1 MSAEIASVYVSLIPS
16 FKGGKAAIAKELGA
30 PVEQAGEEAGKK
42 AGEKGS
48 KGFGGSFAAG
58 AKSLAGGLAI
68 FGGINLIK
76 DAFDLSVQ
84 QASLPSMLK
93 QQFGLVGPIA
103 AEASSAAGKLFSQG
117 WGDSLSQVGESVGV
131 VGRALNELGD
141 NGSVENVTKQAQAL
155 AQTFG
160 EEVPSVVQAAAQM
173 VRTGL
178 APDMASAMDTI
189 AAGFQSGVNSGQDFL
204 DTITEYSGQFQK
216 LGLDGP
222 LAIGLV
228 NQALGAGALNADFVA
243 DAIKEFSIRAVDG
256 SKTTAAGFKAIGLDA
271 TKAAAEI
278 GKGGP
283 AAEAMFAKVLDGLRG
298 IKDPVAQSQAAV
310 NLFGTKAEDLGKALY
325 AMNPATAAAAGGMD
339 NVAGAADRVAGNIS
353 GGLGNQLESLS
364 RTFKEGLASAL
375 TGILPVLQS
384 FMGFIQPL
392 LPILAPI
399 AIGIGAITAAQWLW
413 NAAMAANPVG
423 LIITLVAGLVLGF
436 IALWNKSAAFRDFFI
451 GIWDWIKNAVS
462 AVVDWFPVAWDAVIN
477 WFKSVW
483 EGIKEFFVGIWDFL
497 KAAVQAYIDFYVLVF
512 TTVIDWFKGLWNGV
526 VEFFTNLWAGI
537 VASVQGVIDWF
548 TNVWNLAVA
557 AFRIMWDQFKGFF
570 TGIWDGIKSF
580 VSNIW
585 DGIVASVR
593 GAASVLT
600 DIWNGFK
607 GGITRIFQGIK
618 DFGSSIWDGIVGAAK
633 SALNGVIRV
642 VNGAIGGINNVT
654 GAVGIPAIPKIPM
667 LAKGGVVDRPTLAMI
682 GEGSE
687 SEAVIPLSK
696 LNTMLATAAGEG
708 GGGDTAVYVYLDGE
722 PVRAI
727 ARTEI
732 KRDNRETARAVRQG
746 TGKLR

>member
-1 MSAEIASVYVSLIPS
+1 MATEIASAYVSLIPT
-16 FKGGKAAIAKELGA
+16 FKGGKAAIAGELGA
-30 PVEQAGEEAGKK
+30 PLEQAGEEAGKK

-48 KGFGGSFAAG
+48 KGFGGAFAAG
-58 AKSLAGGLAI
+58 AKSLAGGLAL

-103 AEASSAAGKLFSQG
+103 QESADAAGRLFAAG
-117 WGDSLSQVGESVGV
+117 WGESLTQVGESVGV

-141 NGSVENVTKQAQAL
+141 NGSVENVTRQAEAL
-155 AQTFG
+155 SKTFG
-160 EEVPSVVQAAAQM
+160 EEVPSVVQAAAQL

-178 APDMASAMDTI
+178 APDMAAAMDTI

-204 DTITEYSGQFQK
+204 DTIGEYSGQFQK

-222 LAIGLV
+222 MAIGLI
-228 NQALGAGALNADFVA
+228 NQALAAGARNSDFVA

-271 TKAAAEI
+271 TAAAAEI
-278 GKGGP
+278 AKGGP
-283 AAEAMFAKVLDGLRG
+283 AAETMFSRVLEGLRG

-310 NLFGTKAEDLGKALY
+310 ALFGTKAEDLGKALF

-353 GGLGNQLESLS
+353 GSLSTQLEQLS

-375 TGILPVLQS
+375 TGVLPVLS
-384 FMGFIQPL
+384 AFMGFLQPM

-399 AIGIGAITAAQWLW
+399 AIGIGVITAAQWLW
-413 NAAMAANPVG
+413 NAAMAANPIG
-423 LIITLVAGLVLGF
+423 LVITLVAGLIVGF

-451 GIWDWIKNAVS
+451 DIWEWIKNAVS
-462 AVVDWFPVAWDAVIN
+462 AVVDWFPVAWSAVIN
-477 WFKSVW
+477 FLTGLWQGFLDFLTW
-483 EGIKEFFVGIWDFL
+483 IWDTIKSL
-497 KAAVQAYIDFYVLVF
+497 VRAYIDFWILVF
-512 TTVIDWFKGLWNGV
+512 TTAFEWFRSAWNSVVEFLAGIWAGIVSAVQAVIDWFRNAW
-526 VEFFTNLWAGI
+526 
-537 VASVQGVIDWF
+537 D
-548 TNVWNLAVA
+548 LA
-557 AFRIMWDQFKGFF
+557 IMTLRLAWENFKGFF
-570 TGIWDGIKSF
+570 TGLWNGISSF
-580 VSNIW
+580 VSGIW
-585 DGIVASVR
+585 SGIV
-593 GAASVLT
+593 GAVTRAGNALMDV
-600 DIWNGFK
+600 WNGFK
-607 GGITRIFQGIK
+607 AGINRIFQGIA
-618 DFGSSIWDGIVGAAK
+618 DFGSGIWGGIVGAAK
-633 SALNGVIRV
+633 SAINGVIRV
-642 VNGAIGGINNVT
+642 VNGAIGGINSVT
-654 GAVGIPAIPKIPM
+654 GVVGIPGIPKIPM

-682 GEGSE
+682 GEGNE
-687 SEAVIPLSK
+687 SEAVMPLSK
-696 LNTMLATAAGEG
+696 LNTMLATAEGNG
-708 GGGDTAVYVYLDGE
+708 GGETAVYVYLDGE

-732 KRDNRETARAVRQG
+732 RKDNRETARAVMQG